1 MLEQAMEGLNK
12 GYFGFCVLKKIWIS
26 THISRNNKIRLFNAG
41 IKSVVLYGIESWKQ
55 RTTYAS
61 IVRQQKRLLAHH
73 DFQRIPLEKH
83 KL

>member
-1 MLEQAMEGLNK
+1 ML
-12 GYFGFCVLKKIWIS
+12 VLS
-26 THISRNNKIRLFNAG
+26 QLFYMVSNLG
-41 IKSVVLYGIESWKQ
+41 NSK